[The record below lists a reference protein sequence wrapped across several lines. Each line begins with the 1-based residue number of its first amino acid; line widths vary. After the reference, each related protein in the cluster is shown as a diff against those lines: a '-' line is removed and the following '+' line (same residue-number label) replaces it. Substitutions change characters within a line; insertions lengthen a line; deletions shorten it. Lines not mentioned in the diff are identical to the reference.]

1 METRSQLGQK
11 SNGKPNTLTLIKIVS
26 SKYDQKFVIMFL
38 VNTNTPSDE
47 QPDSFFSWFQKETDP
62 EIDDLGDVSFFF
74 TKRIHLLYQQMV
86 LSEISCTFLR

>member
-26 SKYDQKFVIMFL
+26 SKYDRKFVIMFL

-62 EIDDLGDVSFFF
+62 EIDDLGDVSFFLQKEYIYYTNKWF
-74 TKRIHLLYQQMV
+74 CLKYHVR
-86 LSEISCTFLR
+86 F

>member
-1 METRSQLGQK
+1 
-11 SNGKPNTLTLIKIVS
+11 
-26 SKYDQKFVIMFL
+26 MFL

-62 EIDDLGDVSFFF
+62 EIDDLGDVSFF

-86 LSEISCTFLR
+86 LSEISCTF